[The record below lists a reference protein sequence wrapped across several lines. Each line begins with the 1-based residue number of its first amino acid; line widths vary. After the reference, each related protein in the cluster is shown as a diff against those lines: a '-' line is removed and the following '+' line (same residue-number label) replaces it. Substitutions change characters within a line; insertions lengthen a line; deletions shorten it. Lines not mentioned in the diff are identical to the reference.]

1 MTLLDTYNSFIGA
14 LATGQLG
21 LLPAFVDP
29 DAYTETCV
37 GLTGWTQGLDVALA
51 NFQYGIGAAFADLN
65 MDVRDIVQSPGSVV
79 IRARSAPPTSG
90 PSSAL
95 TRPAAG
101 SSGTRSTWPNPART
115 DGSPGGS
122 ASTTGKAS
130 AASCSAN
137 LPHPRPPYDTSSKP
151 RLAIRSRRPPRS
163 QRVADATTR
172 AQSGTPGG
180 SKR

>member
-37 GLTGWTQGLDVALA
+37 GLTGWTEGLDVALA

-79 IRARSAPPTSG
+79 IRARVSATHVGTFLGVNPTGRRVVWDSIDMVKPGPDGRIAWRFSLNDWEGVRRQLLGEPAAPETPVRYAVQAPPG
-90 PSSAL
+90 HPLAQAAQESA
-95 TRPAAG
+95 
-101 SSGTRSTWPNPART
+101 
-115 DGSPGGS
+115 
-122 ASTTGKAS
+122 
-130 AASCSAN
+130 
-137 LPHPRPPYDTSSKP
+137 
-151 RLAIRSRRPPRS
+151 RR
-163 QRVADATTR
+163 
-172 AQSGTPGG
+172 
-180 SKR
+180 